1 MLISHIRQIIDEILP
16 NRALKQPCI
25 LQNHAEQLM
34 HVLTSDI
41 LRGHAVNLNAAVG
54 NFIESHKKV
63 YHGGLTGAG
72 RADDRNLLT
81 RCDMG

>member
-1 MLISHIRQIIDEILP
+1 
-16 NRALKQPCI
+16 
-25 LQNHAEQLM
+25 M

-54 NFIESHKKV
+54 NFIEPHKKV
-63 YHGGLTGAG
+63 YHGSLTGAG

>member
-1 MLISHIRQIIDEILP
+1 MFIGHVRQIVDKIFPDC
-16 NRALKQPCI
+16 ALKQPCI

-54 NFIESHKKV
+54 NFIEPHKKV
-63 YHGGLTGAG
+63 YHGSLTGAG